1 MDKLA
6 RLRAKRALVE
16 EKCELYKPRDRKE
29 LPIAPRH
36 CQWRAHTAWSG
47 RTRQCS
53 RYAQT
58 HFGGFGFCWQHA
70 GKVVV
75 KTELNTDEA
84 DGLPVR
90 SL

>member
-16 EKCELYKPRDRKE
+16 ERCALYKPDRKE
-29 LPIAPRH
+29 LPIVPRR
-36 CQWRAHTAWSG
+36 CQWRASTAWSG

-53 RYAQT
+53 RYVQVT
-58 HFGGFGFCWQHA
+58 FGGIGFCWQHA

-84 DGLPVR
+84 DGLPVG